1 MNHVM
6 TQIPYALVAGGLSLL
21 GYLLAGALF
30 L

>member
-6 TQIPYALVAGGLSLL
+6 TQIPYALVAGGISLVA
-21 GYLLAGALF
+21 YLVAGALF